1 MKKRIKHLFVP
12 HVNNLYRPHAFR
24 HKAASIY
31 SIGLILSHLSFG
43 MVFDSATVT
52 AQYVEHLN
60 KQVIEVTNLKRLEKK
75 LPQLK
80 ENKLLNLAAESR
92 AKDMFDNDYW
102 DHVSP
107 DGREPWDFIKAVGYE
122 YSYAG
127 ENLAKGFTEANSTV
141 NAWMSSPTHR
151 DNLLGSNYEEI
162 GVAVYSGKL
171 NGKNTTVIVQL
182 FASPFERGIKPVT
195 VLGSKSEL
203 TKMDI
208 SNIATASNLPYTL
221 AWLAIAIMLFLDA
234 LMLIRQ
240 GHHKDKHH
248 KFHVSMAVLLLAFL
262 FGTLTINIA
271 YIY

>member
-1 MKKRIKHLFVP
+1 MKKRIRHFFVP
-12 HVNNLYRPHAFR
+12 HANNLYRPHAFR
-24 HKAASIY
+24 HKAVSIY
-31 SIGLILSHLSFG
+31 SVGLILSHFAFG
-43 MVFDSATVT
+43 VAFDSATVT
-52 AQYVEHLN
+52 AQVVQNLN
-60 KQVIEVTNLKRLEKK
+60 KQIIEVTNSKRLEKK

-80 ENKLLNLAAESR
+80 ENKLLSLAAESR
-92 AKDMFDNDYW
+92 AKDMFDNNYW

-107 DGREPWDFIKAVGYE
+107 DGREPWDFIKSVGYE

-127 ENLAKGFTEANSTV
+127 ENLAKGFSEANNTV

-151 DNLLGSNYEEI
+151 DNLLNSNYEEI
-162 GVAVYSGKL
+162 GVAVYSGRL
-171 NGKNTTVIVQL
+171 NGRNTTIIVQL

-208 SNIATASNLPYTL
+208 SNIVTASNLPYTL
-221 AWLAIAIMLFLDA
+221 AWIGIVVMLFFDA
-234 LMLIRQ
+234 LMLIKQ

-248 KFHVSMAVLLLAFL
+248 RFHIGAAVVLLALL
-262 FGTLTINIA
+262 FGTLTVNIA